1 MKNIVLTGFMGAGK
15 TAAGRELANILKWKL
30 IDIDDEI
37 VKARDLSISDIFSS
51 FGEAVFRD
59 LETEMIRETAAKNN
73 VIISTGGGAVL
84 RQENRELLNNKG
96 IIVCLIATPETILE
110 RTDRSAKRPLLD
122 VEDPLGRIKELLE
135 SRRPFYEKADIII
148 DTEAKTPRQV
158 AEEILEGV
166 KCRT

>member
-1 MKNIVLTGFMGAGK
+1 MGAGK
-15 TAAGRELANILKWKL
+15 TAVGRELTNILKWGL

-37 VKARDLSISDIFSS
+37 VKAQGLNISDIFSS
-51 FGEAVFRD
+51 FGEAAFRD

-84 RQENRELLNNKG
+84 RQENRELLNNNG

-110 RTDRSAKRPLLD
+110 RTGRSAKRPLLN

-135 SRRPFYEKADIII
+135 ARRPFYEKADIII

-166 KCRT
+166 KCKR